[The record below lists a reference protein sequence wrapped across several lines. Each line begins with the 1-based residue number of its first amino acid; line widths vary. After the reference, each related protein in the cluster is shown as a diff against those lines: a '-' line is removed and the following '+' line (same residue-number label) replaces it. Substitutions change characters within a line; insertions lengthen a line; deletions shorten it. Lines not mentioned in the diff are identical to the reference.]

1 VDLAHGSSLGDMCDY
16 NVLVVH
22 FVEEVCKLIDVH
34 MSAGLG
40 PAGMLAF
47 IERALSD

>member
-1 VDLAHGSSLGDMCDY
+1 MHWSSLSDVGDY

-22 FVEEVCKLIDVH
+22 FVEQGCKLVDVH
-34 MSAGLG
+34 VSAGLG

-47 IERALSD
+47 VERALGD